1 MALRVSILGSTG
13 SIGQQALEV
22 VSRDLGRFTVVGL
35 AAGENL
41 DLLALQA
48 REHGV
53 KTLCVRDGLASALVS
68 RLGTGVRI
76 LEGDQGLCCLASL
89 DEADIVLVALV
100 GSRAIL
106 PVVAALEA
114 GKTVALANKECLVAA
129 GHLIMPMA
137 EKTHAEIRPV
147 DSEHSA
153 VYQCLVGQDR
163 GALHRITLTAS
174 GGAFRDRSLQD
185 LERIT
190 PEEALKHPTW
200 RMGPK
205 VTVDSATL
213 MNKGF
218 EVIEARWLFGMPPG
232 GIRVLMHPQSL
243 VHALVEFSDGT
254 TLAHMGPP
262 DMRIP
267 IQYALSHPQ
276 RLPGPPVLDLA
287 AVGSLVFFE
296 PDTARYPCL
305 RLAYE
310 ALEAGGTLPAV
321 MNAADEVA
329 VEAFL
334 RGDLPFLGIQRI
346 IEEVME
352 GHRIVREPT
361 LEEIMMA
368 DAWGR
373 QEARRLALNLGGGF
387 R

>member
-1 MALRVSILGSTG
+1 MTLRVSILGSTG
-13 SIGQQALEV
+13 SIGRQALEV
-22 VSRDLGRFTVVGL
+22 VSRNPGRLEVVGL
-35 AAGENL
+35 AAGQNL

-53 KTLCVRDGLASALVS
+53 RTLCVQDGLGDALAS
-68 RLGTGVRI
+68 RLGTGVKVW
-76 LEGDQGLCCLASL
+76 EGDEGICHLASL
-89 DEADIVLVALV
+89 DEADIILVALV
-100 GSRAIL
+100 GSRAIP
-106 PVVAALEA
+106 PVMAALEA
-114 GKTVALANKECLVAA
+114 GKTLALANKECLVAA
-129 GHLIMPMA
+129 GHLVMGLA
-137 EKTHAEIRPV
+137 KKTSAEIHPV

-153 VYQCLVGQDR
+153 VYQCLMGQDR

-174 GGAFRDRSLQD
+174 GGAFRDRSLKD
-185 LERIT
+185 LAGLT

-232 GIRVLMHPQSL
+232 GIHVLMHPQSL

-254 TLAHMGPP
+254 TLAHVGPP

-276 RLPGPPVLDLA
+276 RLPGPPSVDLA
-287 AVGSLVFFE
+287 SVGSLVFFQ

-321 MNAADEVA
+321 MNAANEVA

-334 RGDLPFLGIQRI
+334 GGDLPFLGIQRI

-352 GHRIVREPT
+352 GHRIVREPA
-361 LEEIMMA
+361 LDDIMMA

-373 QEARRLALNLGGGF
+373 REARRLALNLGGGF
-387 R
+387 A